1 MKDGRKKKS
10 GRGNPNREKYVK
22 PNAGCAAG
30 DQTSDV
36 LFGEGRR
43 QASMSFRIIGTGSY
57 TPPTVVSN
65 NDLLS
70 FLDTDDQWIVS
81 RTGIQVR
88 HVCTTESTSDL
99 ATLAARNALEN
110 AKTSVDEI
118 DMILCA
124 TISGESIC
132 PSMASMV
139 QRNLKAQC
147 ACLDINAACTAWIYL
162 MDTAAAFF
170 CKGGIRKMLVI
181 GTEAMSRIL
190 DWTDRATCVLFGDG
204 AGAVV
209 LEAGDNYLASSFVTN
224 GNDQV
229 ISVPTHHGVSPWD
242 QREERVPLVHM
253 NGQEVYKFAVS
264 NMPKRIME
272 VLEKAQVAPDDVKW
286 VIPHQANKRII
297 DATARRVKGI
307 PPERF
312 CCNIHKYGN
321 TSSATIPIV
330 LDEWNRAGLFQ
341 RGDLLVLTAAGAGL
355 SSAAC
360 LIRW

>member
-1 MKDGRKKKS
+1 MNMKKYMK
-10 GRGNPNREKYVK
+10 RGL
-22 PNAGCAAG
+22 ALAAAG
-30 DQTSDV
+30 VLTLGLFSGCSSSKSSSGSSGSGVSGTVATDGSTSMETVIGALKEAFQEDYSDIKV
-36 LFGEGRR
+36 TYNPTG
-43 QASMSFRIIGTGSY
+43 SGTGITAVSEGTCDIGLSSRYLKDEEKEEGLEETVIALDGIAVIVNTSNPVTDLTLEQIAAIY
-57 TPPTVVSN
+57 TGEITNWSE
-65 NDLLS
+65 LGG
-70 FLDTDDQWIVS
+70 DDAEIV
-81 RTGIQVR
+81 
-88 HVCTTESTSDL
+88 L
-99 ATLAARNALEN
+99 
-110 AKTSVDEI
+110 
-118 DMILCA
+118 
-124 TISGESIC
+124 
-132 PSMASMV
+132 
-139 QRNLKAQC
+139 
-147 ACLDINAACTAWIYL
+147 
-162 MDTAAAFF
+162 
-170 CKGGIRKMLVI
+170 I
-181 GTEAMSRIL
+181 GRE
-190 DWTDRATCVLFGDG
+190 
-204 AGAVV
+204 
-209 LEAGDNYLASSFVTN
+209 ASSGT
-224 GNDQV
+224 
-229 ISVPTHHGVSPWD
+229 PWD